1 MGIDVISLIIFGF
14 CVVLFVWDKLPM
26 ATTALLGCALM
37 VIFGVCDFK
46 TAFGQMASSTVVLT
60 IGVMIIGASISETGL
75 AKVIGKWVVK
85 VSGGSEKKLIIG
97 TYLVAAV
104 MSAFLTNSAVLAIFI
119 PIVMGVSKSNKN
131 IKGLNV
137 FMPIAMACLVG
148 GAATLVGSTQQL
160 TTQGL
165 LEEAGIQTFK
175 MFDFT
180 LVGGVIVI
188 LGLLYSLF
196 IGHRRGEKIWG
207 HRENTDLD
215 IKEDT
220 TQYSKTKMIIMA
232 VIFAGTAVLYITE
245 WIPLAV
251 TSTSAA
257 VLCVVTGCITQ
268 EKAVK
273 SVNWNIVGRLAGCLG
288 LAKAL
293 SAAGGDKIIADFF
306 MKLVGTN
313 ISPFLLF
320 AVLVLMV
327 QVASEVMVNSTAIL
341 IVMPIVFALQPI
353 LNLNVYTFALGIT
366 LASAMTMSC
375 PLSSSALGMSMTVG
389 YKFRDYF
396 KYGVFFDILAYV
408 AIILL
413 VPLLYGLT
421 VA

>member
-75 AKVIGKWVVK
+75 AEVIGKWVVK
-85 VSGGSEKKLIIG
+85 ISGGSEVKLIIG
-97 TYLVAAV
+97 TFVVAAI

-119 PIVMGVSKSNKN
+119 PIVMGVSKSSKK

-137 FMPIAMACLVG
+137 FMPIAMACLMG
-148 GAATLVGSTQQL
+148 GASTLVGSTQQL

-165 LEEAGIQTFK
+165 LEEAGLQTFR

-180 LVGGVIVI
+180 LVGGVILV
-188 LGLLYSLF
+188 LGLLYSVF
-196 IGHRRGEKIWG
+196 IGRRRGEKIWG
-207 HRENTDLD
+207 DREEADLD

-220 TQYSKTKMIIMA
+220 HANHKKSKMIIMA
-232 VIFAGTAVLYITE
+232 VIFVATAVLYITE

-251 TSTSAA
+251 TSTMAA
-257 VLCVVTGCITQ
+257 ILCIVTGCITQ
-268 EKAVK
+268 DKAVK
-273 SVNWNIVGRLAGCLG
+273 SVNWNIAGRLAGCLG
-288 LAKAL
+288 LSKAL
-293 SAAGGDKIIADFF
+293 DAAGGTKIIANFF
-306 MKLVGTN
+306 MSIVGKD

-320 AVLVLMV
+320 AILVLMV

-341 IVMPIVFALQPI
+341 IVFPIVFSLAPI

-396 KYGVFFDILAYV
+396 KYGVFMDIIAYIT
-408 AIILL
+408 IIVM
-413 VPLLYGLT
+413 VPLIYGLT
-421 VA
+421 V